1 MAFDAFKLAR
11 AMNESAGNFIG
22 AVDAH
27 RFASDDLNACT
38 AEMNY
43 GIVCEAADFQ
53 HTLVGGDDILAE
65 TAVENPGNLESLSE
79 SVFDNLKAKV
89 VSFFKKVVAMV
100 KGIIEKI
107 KAAIYKMTGKTTKWC
122 DLMEPKL
129 RKVTGASDFKVEMYP
144 YDRAYI
150 TKGLSDKLKSLLSAW
165 NNEVGISANTLN
177 DFKRLKD
184 TYAAAAGGHAGEA
197 EGSNGGDGKDGVVKD
212 NEEAAEKEKELT
224 EKFKDDWADKLCKML
239 ADTSATSIDGVWT
252 EVIKKA
258 RGDESSKTP
267 QAVFSD
273 WSSMFNTIKDSSKTL
288 DNIKKVYDEHLK
300 VLQKVQSDIEKSG
313 SDLKITNETKDPK
326 VPADVANSYRSL
338 ISARYNH
345 IITVTQAYET
355 AASTARQTNI
365 NLMNQMV
372 GDYMGALNKLAGF
385 KEKKK
390 D

>member
-22 AVDAH
+22 SVDAH
-27 RFASDDLNACT
+27 KFASDDLNACT

-53 HTLVGGDDILAE
+53 HTLVSGDDILAE

-79 SVFDNLKAKV
+79 SVFENLKNKV
-89 VSFFKKVVAMV
+89 VAFFKKVIAMV
-100 KGIIEKI
+100 KGIIDKI

-150 TKGLSDKLKSLLSAW
+150 TKGMSDKLNDLLSAW
-165 NNEVGISANTLN
+165 NNESNMAYKDADEWKQYKENRGKAASQIHGDEGTHDVLVKENEQFAENMKKHTE
-177 DFKRLKD
+177 DFK
-184 TYAAAAGGHAGEA
+184 
-197 EGSNGGDGKDGVVKD
+197 DG
-212 NEEAAEKEKELT
+212 
-224 EKFKDDWADKLCKML
+224 WPDKLVKIFGGS
-239 ADTSATSIDGVWT
+239 SATSIDGVWS
-252 EVIKKA
+252 EIIKKA

-267 QAVFSD
+267 QAIFSD
-273 WSSMFNTIKDSSKTL
+273 WSGMFNTIKDSSKTL
-288 DNIKKVYDEHLK
+288 DAIKKIYDTHLK
-300 VLQKVQSDIEKSG
+300 DLQKVQSALEKSG
-313 SDLKITNETKDPK
+313 SDLKIPNETKDPK
-326 VPADVANSYRSL
+326 VPADVANSIRAAVS
-338 ISARYNH
+338 SRYNH
-345 IITVTQAYET
+345 LIAVTQAYET